1 MAQFKVWY
9 EKPTSKQT
17 MLIINAADEGQL
29 VYALENAE
37 KYLQDNGL
45 NSFNGLCAGLIK
57 QDNIQLVDIEE
68 IVINQNTPIQFL
80 NYQKVGDES

>member
-9 EKPTSKQT
+9 EKSTSKQT

-45 NSFNGLCAGLIK
+45 NNINGLCAGLIK
-57 QDNIQLVDIEE
+57 QDNVQLVDIEE